1 MGKLQQIKEEN
12 PNLFRSASS
21 GDSNYVPPSNIPL
34 RLESYEG
41 DKYFIG
47 TNLETKEKMKI
58 HLMDIEQKN
67 ATKQKRRPELPD
79 FREPS
84 NKNLYA
90 EPGKA
95 IMLFESCYP
104 DRNEEGVY
112 VSRWASRIS
121 SDPKETQIVIADAS
135 LIYGKKKNNDA
146 EEEYILL
153 RTIHPTK
160 ATEVGDIDT
169 LRSVMAKLLTP
180 TAPGSTPFVY
190 IRITDDEGDVEVLS
204 VLSKRVE
211 REDGLGKKAADG
223 EESADEFLES
233 EKSELVKMLI
243 EDPDVK
249 IEVFPARALFPGTAT
264 KDKMLDAHPNAKK
277 VLQESFYIK
286 LNNKDVEEGG
296 EGEEGEE
303 MGEQSESSETQGNY
317 PEIGFLKCCIA
328 VRSHADGTP
337 YFTHVKPLRPFDQ
350 AVSVKTIKNPN
361 SGV

>member
-104 DRNEEGVY
+104 DRNEPEVY

-135 LIYGKKKNNDA
+135 LVYGKKKNNDA

-204 VLSKRVE
+204 VLSKRQ
-211 REDGLGKKAADG
+211 
-223 EESADEFLES
+223 
-233 EKSELVKMLI
+233 SELVKMLI

-286 LNNKDVEEGG
+286 LNNKDTEGS
-296 EGEEGEE
+296 EEGEE
-303 MGEQSESSETQGNY
+303 MGEQNESNEAQGNY

>member
-1 MGKLQQIKEEN
+1 MGKLQQIKEDN
-12 PNLFRSASS
+12 PNLFRSNS
-21 GDSNYVPPSNIPL
+21 GNDNNYVPPSNIPL
-34 RLESYEG
+34 RLEEYEG
-41 DKYFIG
+41 DEYFVG

-67 ATKQKRRPELPD
+67 ATKQKRRPELAD

-104 DRNEEGVY
+104 DRNEPGVY

-135 LIYGKKKNNDA
+135 LIFGKKKNGDA
-146 EEEYILL
+146 DEEYILL
-153 RTIHPTK
+153 RTVHPTK
-160 ATEVGDIDT
+160 SSEVGDIDT
-169 LRSVMAKLLTP
+169 LRNVMAKMLTP
-180 TAPGSTPFVY
+180 QAPGSTPFVY

-233 EKSELVKMLI
+233 EKSELIKMLI

-264 KDKMLDAHPNAKK
+264 KDKMLDSHPNARKI
-277 VLQESFYIK
+277 LQESFYIK
-286 LNNKDVEEGG
+286 SKN

-303 MGEQSESSETQGNY
+303 EPEAEQTGSDKSQMNY
-317 PEIGFLKCCIA
+317 QEIGFLKCCIA

-337 YFTHVKPLRPFDQ
+337 YFTHVKPLRPYDP
-350 AVSVKTIKNPN
+350 AISIKAIKNPN

>member
-1 MGKLQQIKEEN
+1 
-12 PNLFRSASS
+12 
-21 GDSNYVPPSNIPL
+21 
-34 RLESYEG
+34 
-41 DKYFIG
+41 
-47 TNLETKEKMKI
+47 
-58 HLMDIEQKN
+58 
-67 ATKQKRRPELPD
+67 
-79 FREPS
+79 
-84 NKNLYA
+84 
-90 EPGKA
+90 
-95 IMLFESCYP
+95 
-104 DRNEEGVY
+104 
-112 VSRWASRIS
+112 
-121 SDPKETQIVIADAS
+121 
-135 LIYGKKKNNDA
+135 
-146 EEEYILL
+146 
-153 RTIHPTK
+153 
-160 ATEVGDIDT
+160 
-169 LRSVMAKLLTP
+169 MAKLLTP

-286 LNNKDVEEGG
+286 LNNKDAVKGEEVEEGAN
-296 EGEEGEE
+296 EQEEAN
-303 MGEQSESSETQGNY
+303 ETQSSY